1 MTRNDYLL
9 AALLGFA
16 YVALI
21 GFLTGM
27 TVTWGD
33 FISEDDFWGQ
43 SNAHAVAYMQL
54 YHSIGVVL
62 AALPICLAI
71 VWRFSSAWF
80 RPTMIAAIIGGSYM
94 LFDQLRGVWYL
105 SQQDIVPTVHHVVSG
120 TIDVVKVAL
129 ILVVITAVLIRA
141 FAPDRAP
148 A

>member
-9 AALLGFA
+9 AVLFGIA

-43 SNAHAVAYMQL
+43 SNAHAVAYMQI

-62 AALPICLAI
+62 AALPISLAI
-71 VWRFSSAWF
+71 VWRFSLAWF
-80 RPTMIAAIIGGSYM
+80 RPAMIAAIIGSSYM

-105 SQQDIVPTVHHVVSG
+105 SQHDIASTVHQVVSG

-129 ILVVITAVLIRA
+129 ILVVITAVIVRA
-141 FAPDRAP
+141 FVPNRAP